1 MYHKFINE
9 EFKKIDIKLTE
20 EQTSQFL
27 KYYEMLV
34 ERNKVVNLTAITE
47 FEDVIIKHF
56 VDSVL
61 AYKNEIVGNRLKS
74 KEVSV
79 IDIGTGA
86 GFPGIPL
93 KIVFPDIHLTLL
105 DSLNKRIIFLQDV
118 IQELG
123 LKQVE
128 CIHGRAEDFGI
139 NPKYRE
145 KYDIVVS
152 RAVSNLST
160 LTEYCVP
167 FLKINGLFVSY
178 KSMNADEEIEH
189 AGNALKLLNCK
200 LDQVTD
206 YELKS
211 KDEEYVRK
219 FVIISKKGKLNKK
232 YPRKAGMPSR
242 NPL

>member
-1 MYHKFINE
+1 MKHKYIKEQFQN
-9 EFKKIDIKLTE
+9 IDIELSE
-20 EQTSQFL
+20 EQIEQFIT
-27 KYYEMLV
+27 YYEMLV

-47 FEDVIIKHF
+47 FEDVVIKHF

-61 AYKNEIVGNRLKS
+61 AYKNEIIGKKLK
-74 KEVSV
+74 EPTVSV

-93 KIVFPDIHLTLL
+93 KIVFPNIKLTLL

-118 IQELG
+118 IQALELEH
-123 LKQVE
+123 VE
-128 CIHGRAEDFGI
+128 CIHGRAEDFGM

-160 LTEYCVP
+160 LSEYCVP
-167 FLKINGLFVSY
+167 FIKINGLFVSY
-178 KSMNADEEIEH
+178 KSMSAEEEIKQ
-189 AGNALKLLNCK
+189 AANALKILNCE
-200 LDQVTD
+200 LNQVSD
-206 YELKS
+206 FELSS
-211 KDEEYVRK
+211 KDEDYVRK